1 MAYAIK
7 APARYVQGPG
17 ELDNLGLN
25 TKKIGTKFFTIVSA
39 SGQKRFGDRITASLA
54 QEEHTAE
61 FSIFHGEATKDEVAA
76 KIEECRALG
85 CDAVIGAGGGK
96 VLDTAK
102 AVADGLD
109 LPCVI
114 VPTAASNDAPC
125 TSVAVLYND
134 AGVVI
139 KALVT
144 KHDPELILVDTEL
157 IAQAPERLFACGLG
171 DALSTY
177 FEARAC
183 KKNGVKCMARGQVS
197 NTGMMMARLCYDL
210 LIQSGKK
217 ALDAVRNHEVNQD
230 LENAVEASIYLSG
243 VGFVNGGL
251 AVAHAVNDGLAYEP
265 QCHGMYHGEKVSF
278 GVMTQ
283 LVLENGDP
291 EEFEQVKAFMKST
304 GLPMTLG
311 QLGIKEINPET
322 LHKVA
327 EIAAGPKESS
337 KNLIPDI
344 TADDIYNAMLKADEI
359 GREYLA
365 R

>member
-25 TKKIGTKFFTIVSA
+25 TKKIGTKFFTIVSEN
-39 SGQKRFGDRITASLA
+39 GKKRFGERITASLA
-54 QEEHTAE
+54 ATEEHTAV
-61 FSIFHGEATKDEVAA
+61 FSIFHGEATKEEVAS
-76 KIEECRALG
+76 KTEECQTAG

-102 AVADGLD
+102 AVADNLG
-109 LPCVI
+109 LPCII

-157 IAQAPERLFACGLG
+157 IAAAPERLFICGLG

-183 KKNGVKCMARGQVS
+183 HKNGVKCMARGNVS
-197 NTGMMMARLCYDL
+197 NTGLMMTRLCYDL
-210 LIQSGKK
+210 LIKSGVK
-217 ALDAVRNHEVNQD
+217 ALEAVRKHEVTQD
-230 LENAVEASIYLSG
+230 LEDAVEASIYLSG

-251 AVAHAVNDGLAYEP
+251 AVCHAVNDGLAYEP
-265 QCHGMYHGEKVSF
+265 QCHGMYHGEKVAF

-283 LVLENGDP
+283 LVLEDNPP
-291 EEFEQVKAFMKST
+291 EMEETLAFMKAA
-304 GLPMTLG
+304 GLPMTLA
-311 QLGIKEINPET
+311 QLGIKEINYET
-322 LHKVA
+322 LHKAA
-327 EIAAGPKESS
+327 EIAAGPKESA

-344 TADDIYNAMLKADEI
+344 TADQIYEAMLKADEI
-359 GREYLA
+359 GRAYLA
-365 R
+365 K

>member
-61 FSIFHGEATKDEVAA
+61 FSIFHGEATKEEVAA

-197 NTGMMMARLCYDL
+197 NTGMMLS
-210 LIQSGKK
+210 LI
-217 ALDAVRNHEVNQD
+217 H
-230 LENAVEASIYLSG
+230 I
-243 VGFVNGGL
+243 
-251 AVAHAVNDGLAYEP
+251 
-265 QCHGMYHGEKVSF
+265 
-278 GVMTQ
+278 
-283 LVLENGDP
+283 
-291 EEFEQVKAFMKST
+291 
-304 GLPMTLG
+304 
-311 QLGIKEINPET
+311 
-322 LHKVA
+322 
-327 EIAAGPKESS
+327 
-337 KNLIPDI
+337 
-344 TADDIYNAMLKADEI
+344 
-359 GREYLA
+359 
-365 R
+365 

>member
-1 MAYAIK
+1 MY
-7 APARYVQGPG
+7 
-17 ELDNLGLN
+17 
-25 TKKIGTKFFTIVSA
+25 
-39 SGQKRFGDRITASLA
+39 KR
-54 QEEHTAE
+54 Q
-61 FSIFHGEATKDEVAA
+61 
-76 KIEECRALG
+76 
-85 CDAVIGAGGGK
+85 

-265 QCHGMYHGEKVSF
+265 QCHGMYHGEKAVSYTHLDVYKSQDQRCQHHAS
-278 GVMTQ
+278 GIEHLHQTAVQRGNGKITAGHERIVGRDGQ
-283 LVLENGDP
+283 EKNHAQRSGNGYDKKWLVL
-291 EEFEQVKAFMKST
+291 
-304 GLPMTLG
+304 
-311 QLGIKEINPET
+311 
-322 LHKVA
+322 
-327 EIAAGPKESS
+327 
-337 KNLIPDI
+337 
-344 TADDIYNAMLKADEI
+344 
-359 GREYLA
+359 
-365 R
+365 